1 MHVRQVL
8 FVHYFTSGFSYT
20 DFMYSK
26 YIYIYIYIYIYV
38 CVCVCVLHAVSHRTQ
53 HKLVVQGPLLLG
65 WEILGS

>member
-8 FVHYFTSGFSYT
+8 FVHYITSGFSY
-20 DFMYSK
+20 
-26 YIYIYIYIYIYV
+26 IYVCV

-53 HKLVVQGPLLLG
+53 HKLVVQGPLYLG